1 MLEKNIILQMQ
12 IRHQIFFTLTNFVV
26 ITWIIIWVKKDG
38 SVEGEGAQG
47 RREVKEKVDFEVM
60 QVLRK
65 LQAPQVKRLFIE
77 ARIVK
82 FR

>member
-1 MLEKNIILQMQ
+1 M
-12 IRHQIFFTLTNFVV
+12 NFVM
-26 ITWIIIWVKKDG
+26 ITWIIIWVKIDRP
-38 SVEGEGAQG
+38 VEGEGAPG
-47 RREVKEKVDFEVM
+47 RRKLKEKVDLEVM
-60 QVLRK
+60 KVLRK